1 MISEDNIWNILE
13 EYVNTKGIVQHQI
26 DSYNY
31 VINEYFQRIFDEVP
45 DIVLPTSKKNEKY
58 VVSFGQVYIDYP
70 KIVDENRNTVL
81 LTPYECRLR
90 DLTYDSQ
97 ITVDIRESWINTETD
112 ETITENLHPKTF
124 ISRVPVMIG
133 SCRCNLEKYT
143 KEEKVKAGECEN
155 DPGGYFII
163 RGKER
168 TLICQERI
176 NYNHVYVFEQKQNS
190 KSPYI
195 AEIRSMSDETG
206 HSVKIEAKMSSD
218 GRSVVFQIPYIKD
231 EIPTRI
237 LFKAL
242 NFSDEDILSLIDLSE
257 VDNQK
262 VQDILYSIMNTN
274 KKIKTRNDAL
284 TFIGQNPHHVVSDD
298 KKFSYAEQVVDNEL
312 FPHIGNSTEKERG
325 LLLGYMVKLL
335 VLTYTGL
342 RTEDDRDNLSLKRVE
357 GPGTLIGDLFRM
369 LLKRLIESA
378 KKYLL
383 KRQDILIV
391 LSRVSSVNN
400 GLRHSFATGNW
411 GVQKNNYIRTGVSQ
425 VLSRLT
431 YSASISHL
439 RRVVIPIGKEGK
451 NTKIRQLHPTQI
463 FFIDPAESPEG
474 QSIGIVKNLALM
486 AKLSTG
492 IPTVIVREVVETSK
506 NLYKINEIEISEL
519 DQSMCKVFI
528 NGVLIGFTDNQVQ
541 FIKDCK
547 YMRKIGLLHHEISI
561 SYDET
566 DNDVKIL
573 SDDGRLIRPVFV
585 VENGELL
592 IKPEHADYGWDRLV
606 EEGYIQY
613 VDNSEVENN
622 LIAMFPKDLTE
633 YEEHKMKYSYCE
645 IHPCLMLGVCAG
657 AIPFCLS
664 MDTELLTKNGWKFH
678 KDLTMDDEIATL
690 DNNKLVYS
698 KPNDIMKFRYKGNMY
713 HIKREC
719 LDLLTT
725 PNHRMYV
732 AQRKSKPNE
741 EYGKY
746 ELIKAEDIFGKRV
759 RYQSNAEWE
768 KQNYYF
774 TLPKVQNHKGCEE
787 IIFDTDEKMNAWLD
801 LFGMWIAEGCAHIKK
816 RENNRGYDYRVSIS
830 QLKGD
835 GIKFVEN
842 ALNILNFNYTYTG
855 KEFVLWSKQLT
866 SYLTP
871 LSVGAVN
878 KYLPDWVW
886 QLSKQQSN
894 RLIDALIMGDGT
906 HTNKNSRQYYTSSK
920 ILADQ
925 FQRLSLHAGV
935 CGSID
940 INSLP
945 GRQGI
950 IYKNTEKERI
960 ITTQN
965 ICYRVGLRTEN
976 RCYPGTAKKKSRSND
991 IKIGKREPIEEWI
1004 DYDDYVWCVNVP
1016 SHIFYVRRNG
1026 IPVWTGNCDH
1036 NQSPRNCYQTS
1047 MMKQALGIFCSNYRD
1062 RVDTVVHVLH
1072 QPQKPLVSTKI
1083 NKMLKY
1089 DDMPSG
1095 INAIVAVACYT
1106 GFNQEDSVII
1116 NKNAIDRG
1124 LFVSSCFKTL
1134 VCEERKKSSN
1144 NYETIEI
1151 PPSNI
1156 RMKNTNYSKLGP
1168 DGIVRK
1174 GTPVFK
1180 GDVII
1185 GKTSTKSYK
1194 DDDESKTD
1202 CSYII
1207 KNGEEGVID
1216 MVYSGLSSEGNRLI
1230 KIKIRSL
1237 RIPEVGDKVASRSAQ
1252 KGTIGMVLNQED
1264 MPFTDEGIVPDII
1277 INSHCLPSRMTLAQL
1292 IECVQGKRC
1301 AMMGEYADATPF
1313 TDASNDPVENIAK
1326 GLSKCGFERYGYE
1339 QMYNGMTGE
1348 PLKAKIFIGPT
1359 YYQRLKHLVAD
1370 KMHSRALGNVT
1381 MLSRQPAEGRSRD
1394 GGLRL
1399 MPSLSEIKIFILK
1412 LKLLFIVFMF

>member
-97 ITVDIRESWINTETD
+97 ITVDIRESWINTETE

-124 ISRVPVMIG
+124 ISRVPAMIG

-231 EIPTRI
+231 EIPARI

-284 TFIGQNPHHVVSDD
+284 SFIGQNPHHVVSDD

-325 LLLGYMVKLL
+325 LLLGYMLKLL

-492 IPTVIVREVVETSK
+492 IPTVVVREVVETSK

-592 IKPEHADYGWDRLV
+592 IKPEHASYGWDRLV

-657 AIPFCLS
+657 AIPLS
-664 MDTELLTKNGWKFH
+664 
-678 KDLTMDDEIATL
+678 
-690 DNNKLVYS
+690 
-698 KPNDIMKFRYKGNMY
+698 
-713 HIKREC
+713 
-719 LDLLTT
+719 
-725 PNHRMYV
+725 
-732 AQRKSKPNE
+732 
-741 EYGKY
+741 
-746 ELIKAEDIFGKRV
+746 
-759 RYQSNAEWE
+759 
-768 KQNYYF
+768 
-774 TLPKVQNHKGCEE
+774 
-787 IIFDTDEKMNAWLD
+787 
-801 LFGMWIAEGCAHIKK
+801 
-816 RENNRGYDYRVSIS
+816 
-830 QLKGD
+830 
-835 GIKFVEN
+835 
-842 ALNILNFNYTYTG
+842 
-855 KEFVLWSKQLT
+855 
-866 SYLTP
+866 
-871 LSVGAVN
+871 
-878 KYLPDWVW
+878 
-886 QLSKQQSN
+886 
-894 RLIDALIMGDGT
+894 
-906 HTNKNSRQYYTSSK
+906 
-920 ILADQ
+920 
-925 FQRLSLHAGV
+925 
-935 CGSID
+935 
-940 INSLP
+940 
-945 GRQGI
+945 
-950 IYKNTEKERI
+950 
-960 ITTQN
+960 
-965 ICYRVGLRTEN
+965 
-976 RCYPGTAKKKSRSND
+976 
-991 IKIGKREPIEEWI
+991 
-1004 DYDDYVWCVNVP
+1004 
-1016 SHIFYVRRNG
+1016 
-1026 IPVWTGNCDH
+1026 DH

-1047 MMKQALGIFCSNYRD
+1047 MMKQAMGIFCSNYRD

-1106 GFNQEDSVII
+1106 GFNQEDSVIL

-1277 INSHCLPSRMTLAQL
+1277 LNPQALPSRMTLAQL

-1370 KMHSRALGNVT
+1370 KIHSRSLGNVT

-1399 MPSLSEIKIFILK
+1399 GEMERDSLITHGTASFIKERLFDMSDPYQVIVCRKCGGFCSSVDECRGCNDDNIVK
-1412 LKLLFIVFMF
+1412 VQIPYACKLLLQELNAMGIKTQISVKE